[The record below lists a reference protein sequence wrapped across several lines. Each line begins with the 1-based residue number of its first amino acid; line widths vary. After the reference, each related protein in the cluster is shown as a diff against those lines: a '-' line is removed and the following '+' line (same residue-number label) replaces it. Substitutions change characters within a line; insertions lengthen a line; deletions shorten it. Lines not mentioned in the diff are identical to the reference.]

1 MQRVRRVELQILSVV
16 RYGGRY
22 SKSCGKVI
30 SIFPPTPIDSWVAL
44 NTFGGREN
52 ATFGYVRRVDSVT
65 EAGGRRSPI
74 VS

>member
-1 MQRVRRVELQILSVV
+1 VQRAGRVELQVLSVV
-16 RYGGRY
+16 QYGGRCN
-22 SKSCGKVI
+22 KSCGKVI

-52 ATFGYVRRVDSVT
+52 TTFGYVRRVDSVT
-65 EAGGRRSPI
+65 EAGGRPRPI